1 MSVPN
6 WILPFSTVLKHATEP
21 KEMVS
26 PKTGNTYTID
36 VIPELKVSATGN
48 FSEKDGKYSYGVVD
62 TVNQLEYTIK
72 TENKIEVKF
81 GYLLLFK
88 NVRGGLLNTN
98 NHAWY
103 AADSVQVVQK
113 NA

>member
-6 WILPFSTVLKHATEP
+6 WILPLDAVLKHATEP

-26 PKTGNTYTID
+26 PKTGNTYTTD
-36 VIPELKVSATGN
+36 VILELKVFSTGS
-48 FSEKDGKYSYGVVD
+48 FSEKDGKFSYGVVD

-72 TENKIEVKF
+72 TENKIDVKF
-81 GYLLLFK
+81 GNILLFK
-88 NVRGGLLNTN
+88 NVRGGMLNSG
-98 NHAWY
+98 HGWY